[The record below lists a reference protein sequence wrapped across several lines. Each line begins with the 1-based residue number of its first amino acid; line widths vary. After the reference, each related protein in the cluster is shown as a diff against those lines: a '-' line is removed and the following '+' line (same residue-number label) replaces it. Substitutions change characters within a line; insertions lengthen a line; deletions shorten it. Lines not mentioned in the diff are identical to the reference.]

1 MSILSQILVLLT
13 AALFGYIM
21 YLETFATTSP
31 TNARVFALSPAQLA
45 EPRGNGLL
53 RNQGVYNGCIA
64 LMLAYSALFA
74 AQAKETASLLL
85 FNCIAVAAYGAL
97 TSNKS
102 ILLKQGG
109 LPILALISLWF

>member
-1 MSILSQILVLLT
+1 
-13 AALFGYIM
+13 
-21 YLETFATTSP
+21 
-31 TNARVFALSPAQLA
+31 
-45 EPRGNGLL
+45 
-53 RNQGVYNGCIA
+53 
-64 LMLAYSALFA
+64 MLAYSALFA

-85 FNCIAVAAYGAL
+85 FNCIAVAAYGAF